1 VSANSRRLLAV
12 VAFTTVWLAPITDAL
27 AGDGFGPNVPPAPND
42 CHVVYEGTGAGQGKI
57 IEIHGQAT
65 IDCDRVGNTS
75 PYGAGSAHSSS
86 DTVPDGAPCYVVFY
100 APVTFQNLPT
110 YIRATW
116 KSPMGPSGSA
126 NVDPNSYGNV
136 VSATGVTAAT
146 NDVFA
151 LFRQNGTYQ
160 NQQCQAGGFWFD
172 YCQLGAPAPNP
183 DPCILA
189 QPHLILPA
197 DSPAPPVAPYVA
209 SVVRDIK
216 AQAGNLH
223 SMPSPN
229 GLVNLPTCFW
239 IDDIGVPDE
248 RDFTLVLPGP
258 PDPSNRRIYYT
269 YLIRVFFAGVDW
281 SFDDPFGNDRTQPHP
296 ACGQRPQLTAHSY
309 QMISEKHNSDG
320 YYHVTATEKYQVT
333 VDLYWD
339 DSYGPHHSAID
350 PGVQLPITVSPPGP
364 YNQFVGQV
372 EAIPIGR

>member
-1 VSANSRRLLAV
+1 MALTLLVTAEPVQAV
-12 VAFTTVWLAPITDAL
+12 DKRPGT
-27 AGDGFGPNVPPAPND
+27 PPAPSPS
-42 CHVVYEGTGAGQGKI
+42 
-57 IEIHGQAT
+57 
-65 IDCDRVGNTS
+65 DCDPVYAARLIQSGHLVDYQSGADILCGRSGNTA
-75 PYGAGSAHSSS
+75 PYGAGSAHTAS

-116 KSPMGPSGSA
+116 KSPMGPSESA
-126 NVDPNSYGNV
+126 NVDPNSYGSV

-160 NQQCQAGGFWFD
+160 NQQCQASGFWFD

-197 DSPAPPVAPYVA
+197 NSPAPSVAPYVA

-216 AQAGNLH
+216 AQAGTLH

-239 IDDIGVPDE
+239 IEGIGVPDE

-281 SFDDPFGNDRTQPHP
+281 SFDDPFGNDHTQPHP
-296 ACGQRPQLTAHSY
+296 ACGQHPQLTAHSY
-309 QMISEKHNSDG
+309 QMISQKRNSDG
-320 YYHVTATEKYQVT
+320 YYHVTAIEKYQVT

-339 DSYGPHHSAID
+339 DSYGPHHIAVD
-350 PGVQLPITVSPPGP
+350 PGIPLPITVSPPGP

-372 EAIPIGR
+372 EGIPIGR

>member
-1 VSANSRRLLAV
+1 LFVLSVSYRRLHIIAIASLAFIV
-12 VAFTTVWLAPITDAL
+12 SGEGWQPPSRPPPSPKDCDPVYAAKLAP
-27 AGDGFGPNVPPAPND
+27 AGSFVD
-42 CHVVYEGTGAGQGKI
+42 YQSGADILCG
-57 IEIHGQAT
+57 
-65 IDCDRVGNTS
+65 RSGNTS

-116 KSPMGPSGSA
+116 KSPMGPSDSA
-126 NVDPNSYGNV
+126 NVDPNSYGSV

-160 NQQCQAGGFWFD
+160 NQQCQASGFWFD

-197 DSPAPPVAPYVA
+197 NSPAPSVAPYVA

-216 AQAGNLH
+216 AQAGTLH

-239 IDDIGVPDE
+239 IEGIGVPDE

-281 SFDDPFGNDRTQPHP
+281 SFDDPFGNDHTQPHP
-296 ACGQRPQLTAHSY
+296 ACGQHPQLTAHSY
-309 QMISEKHNSDG
+309 QLISEKRNLDG
-320 YYHVTATEKYQVT
+320 YYHITATEKYQVT

-350 PGVQLPITVSPPGP
+350 PGVQLPIIVSPPGP